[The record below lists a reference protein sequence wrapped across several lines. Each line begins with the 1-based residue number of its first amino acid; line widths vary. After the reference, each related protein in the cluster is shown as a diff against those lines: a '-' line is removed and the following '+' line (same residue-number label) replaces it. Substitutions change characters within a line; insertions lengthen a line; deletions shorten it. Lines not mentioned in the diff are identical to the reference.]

1 MDISFT
7 SILIFT
13 IITFFYYFLP
23 SIGKPQ
29 LTLDILNA
37 GEPAIVEFTQLK
49 QYRAFYYFLLVL
61 ATQFLINTVYMM
73 NKCSG
78 SAGSNMGAA
87 ALYTFIPWFF
97 IFGILMIVI
106 LIYPVFKSTLSDV
119 AGYFFVSSSAT
130 NVLTELL
137 IDTDVQAAM
146 NKDGVASAASNGA
159 AMTQTADAILK
170 IMGNK
175 SVLINQFTPDN
186 FNEMWATISPLIKPG
201 LSSEIIVEK
210 QKELLD
216 LVVTKDNI
224 GEGMWYVYSA
234 IFITSIVY
242 YNLATRKCTQTSA
255 SVNKKYNEY
264 VKGQEEVAK
273 EKEVQERITYTADV

>member
-13 IITFFYYFLP
+13 ILTFFYYFLP

-29 LTLDILNA
+29 LTLDILSA
-37 GEPAIVEFTQLK
+37 GESAIVEFTQLK
-49 QYRAFYYFLLVL
+49 QSRAFYYFIAVLV
-61 ATQFLINTVYMM
+61 TQFLINTVYMM

-119 AGYFFVSSSAT
+119 AGYFFVSSAA
-130 NVLTELL
+130 NDVFTELL
-137 IDTDVQAAM
+137 IDTDIQAAM
-146 NKDGVASAASNGA
+146 QKDGAAAQSGT
-159 AMTQTADAILK
+159 AMRQTADAILK

-186 FNEMWATISPLIKPG
+186 FNEMWATILPLVKKT
-201 LSSEIIVEK
+201 LSAEAVAEK

-224 GEGMWYVYSA
+224 GEGMWYIYSA
-234 IFITSIVY
+234 ILITSIVY
-242 YNLATRKCTQTSA
+242 YNLATRKCTQSSA
-255 SVNKKYNEY
+255 SINKKYNEY
-264 VKGQEEVAK
+264 VQGQEVAEK
-273 EKEVQERITYTADV
+273 EKEVQERITYSADV